1 MYMNGSALCT
11 QLYILFV
18 SQTNFLDKPGQHP
31 RELNPFWK
39 DGGIGLPSTE
49 KNSETSQLPPE
60 LSRPNASS
68 SSLSSS
74 SSSKYRS
81 MGDGGHSWLLRAYK
95 RVLEQS
101 KGSDQSLE
109 EIATQRWGSLEKLY
123 SLLSA
128 AGIDPENPDAPPR
141 GRERREYLYS
151 RTRRLDEDR
160 ERQAVDEFD
169 RSRDRNRHE
178 KGGEINRR
186 SVEGGNRRGG
196 EVLGRDRVR
205 GDGEGKREREG
216 RKDRDRERGWRKRD
230 GEGRREKDG
239 ERREERGMVGRR
251 EGREE
256 YRRKEGDIEKRKRD
270 WKEGFRK
277 PYTGN
282 SRDPEDSSGFLKPG
296 DLDQGGHGSSTC
308 AGIGSSLVN
317 PSSLSRGWQK
327 KTLTPATDA
336 LSDPDGKPADTKL
349 DKTSTPSEAFLEP
362 PPTAISHGEGVLDE
376 SAREPEVTIPAEPVT
391 DTQLN
396 TLGAKLMK
404 AELVGNTAKVE
415 KLKKELDR
423 LREVKKLQ
431 DNAKTSGAPKA
442 SSADTREE
450 RTIVLTKTDRFGRE
464 KPLQLPSTSLGYRPP
479 SSKANTHTK
488 KGKREKYFHNDDR
501 YSLKELVEQ
510 ERMMTAE
517 ETHAAIARMA
527 SKFVPAAGSDETMD
541 DVIDSK
547 KAMRYDESK
556 ELDKARKR
564 AVTENRKMADAVE
577 KCQLCFDSPNFSK
590 HLLVA
595 VGMNTYLC
603 APWHTSL
610 AEGHC
615 YIVPMEHVTCSLYLD
630 ENVWSEIEIFR
641 KGLTRM
647 FADQGLDIVF
657 METYTSVK
665 RKTHMFIDCI
675 PLPRE
680 EGELAPMYFKKAIL
694 ECDEEWAQNKKLVD
708 TKQKGVRGS
717 LPTGLP
723 YFFAEFGLDGGFG
736 HVIEDTDQF
745 PHYFGRE
752 VIGGL
757 LDLNPRL
764 WLKPRRED
772 FEKQKEK
779 VLKLSEWWSPYDWT
793 QKLHK

>member
-1 MYMNGSALCT
+1 MYVHVLQA
-11 QLYILFV
+11 
-18 SQTNFLDKPGQHP
+18 NFLDKPGQHP

-39 DGGIGLPSTE
+39 DGGIGLPSAGRE
-49 KNSETSQLPPE
+49 SESSSIPSEP
-60 LSRPNASS
+60 SRPKVSSTSSASS
-68 SSLSSS
+68 RH
-74 SSSKYRS
+74 RS

-101 KGSDQSLE
+101 KDSSQSLE
-109 EIATQRWGSLEKLY
+109 EIATQRWGSLEKLQ

-141 GRERREYLYS
+141 GREKREYLYS

-160 ERQAVDEFD
+160 GRQAVDEFD
-169 RSRDRNRHE
+169 KRRDRSRRE
-178 KGGEINRR
+178 KGGEMDER
-186 SVEGGNRRGG
+186 SVENGERR
-196 EVLGRDRVR
+196 
-205 GDGEGKREREG
+205 RE
-216 RKDRDRERGWRKRD
+216 RD
-230 GEGRREKDG
+230 GEGRRERDGEGRSKKGGERRREWSGERRRERDG
-239 ERREERGMVGRR
+239 ERRE
-251 EGREE
+251 GREKVGWRERQSEKKE
-256 YRRKEGDIEKRKRD
+256 YQRKEGDIEKRKRD

-277 PYTGN
+277 PN
-282 SRDPEDSSGFLKPG
+282 SHGSEDSSGFLKPG
-296 DLDQGGHGSSTC
+296 DLDQGGHGSSTG
-308 AGIGSSLVN
+308 AGRSTVN
-317 PSSLSRGWQK
+317 PSSLGQGWRK
-327 KTLTPATDA
+327 KTLISTTDA
-336 LSDPDGKPADTKL
+336 PCESQPKPTDSEPDETAPTP
-349 DKTSTPSEAFLEP
+349 PSEVPLEP
-362 PPTAISHGEGVLDE
+362 APMAVSQGEGVGGE
-376 SAREPEVTIPAEPVT
+376 GTRGPEVAIPVEPVT
-391 DTQLN
+391 DAQLN
-396 TLGAKLMK
+396 SLGAKLMK
-404 AELVGNTAKVE
+404 VELVGNTAKVE

-431 DNAKTSGAPKA
+431 DSAGTSGTAAA
-442 SSADTREE
+442 SNVSAREE
-450 RTIVLTKTDRFGRE
+450 RIVVLTKTDRFGRE
-464 KPLQLPSTSLGYRPP
+464 KPLQLPSTSSGYRPP
-479 SSKANTHTK
+479 SKGNTHTK
-488 KGKREKYFHNDDR
+488 KGKREKYFHDDDR

-541 DVIDSK
+541 DVIESK

-590 HLLVA
+590 HLLIA

-630 ENVWSEIEIFR
+630 ENVWSEVGIFR

-647 FADQGLDIVF
+647 FADRGSDVVF
-657 METYTSVK
+657 MEMYTSVK

-708 TKQKGVRGS
+708 TKEKGVRGS

-752 VIGGL
+752 VVGGL

-772 FEKQKEK
+772 FGRQKEK
-779 VLKLSEWWSPYDWT
+779 VLQLSEWWSPYDWT